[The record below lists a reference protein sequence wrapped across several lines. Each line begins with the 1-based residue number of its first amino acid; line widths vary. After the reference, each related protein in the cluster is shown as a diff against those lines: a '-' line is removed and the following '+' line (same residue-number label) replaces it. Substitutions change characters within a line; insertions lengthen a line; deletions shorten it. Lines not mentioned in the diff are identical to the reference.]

1 MLLSTP
7 KLCKMRNWMV
17 IGIKRKFHFS
27 KNVKISDKS
36 SSKNLEK
43 SSTNINGS
51 IDILDSNS
59 PISSLLTNI
68 KKPLSKNKQKELLKQ
83 SQHNE
88 AVLHSFS
95 EFYSQQYGEERW
107 KSLFQALSK
116 PIKHVAMINNF
127 ANLKNVDMILDPTIQ
142 NTFSNLENEKNIEG
156 ENYLEKVKFLD
167 LPCYSSSKRFSSPF
181 RDENG
186 IMVHYLLDATSIMAV
201 KALKVKPTDNILDL
215 CAAPGGKS
223 LVILQY
229 LLLNSKMMQ
238 KDERNFGDGDIFS
251 SGFLTS
257 NDISSDRRR
266 RLKQLITDYIPSVF
280 LHKIK
285 ITSEFKSF
293 SISTFDKILVD
304 PPCSS
309 ERYLLQNPIDFS
321 KWKVSKSK
329 INSKRQYMLLLDA
342 VKGLHV
348 GGILVYVTCSI
359 NKFENEEVV
368 KNILK
373 NSWVPLE
380 EIGEDYEWEIGERTD
395 KGWIILPDKCDGWG
409 PLYFAILKRVG
420 YGNFRKKGSKN
431 IDRKSRFE
439 EKGLYIDDEYNED
452 ELD

>member
-1 MLLSTP
+1 M
-7 KLCKMRNWMV
+7 
-17 IGIKRKFHFS
+17 
-27 KNVKISDKS
+27 SDKS

-43 SSTNINGS
+43 LPTNINKS

-142 NTFSNLENEKNIEG
+142 NTFSNFENEKNIER

-167 LPCYSSSKRFSSPF
+167 LPCYSSSKRFLSPF

-201 KALKVKPTDNILDL
+201 KALQVKPTDNILDL

-229 LLLNSKMMQ
+229 LLLNSK
-238 KDERNFGDGDIFS
+238 KDERNFGGGDIFS

-257 NDISSDRRR
+257 NDIS
-266 RLKQLITDYIPSVF
+266 
-280 LHKIK
+280 
-285 ITSEFKSF
+285 
-293 SISTFDKILVD
+293 
-304 PPCSS
+304 
-309 ERYLLQNPIDFS
+309 DFS

-329 INSKRQYMLLLDA
+329 INSKRQYMILLDA

-359 NKFENEEVV
+359 NKFENDEVV

-380 EIGEDYEWEIGERTD
+380 EIGENYKWEIGERTE

-420 YGNFRKKGSKN
+420 DGNFRKKGFKK
-431 IDRKSRFE
+431 IDRNSRFE
-439 EKGLYIDDEYNED
+439 KEKGLYIDDEYNED